1 MKKREYYGLEMALK
15 VDVNNNIIPQ
25 ELLDWR
31 RVISWNPFENLFA
44 SFEEA
49 ETEKVRREKMCDD
62 FYYRVVK
69 LD

>member
-1 MKKREYYGLEMALK
+1 MG
-15 VDVNNNIIPQ
+15 
-25 ELLDWR
+25 WR

-44 SFEEA
+44 SYEEA
-49 ETEKVRREKMCDD
+49 EKEKDRREKMCDD